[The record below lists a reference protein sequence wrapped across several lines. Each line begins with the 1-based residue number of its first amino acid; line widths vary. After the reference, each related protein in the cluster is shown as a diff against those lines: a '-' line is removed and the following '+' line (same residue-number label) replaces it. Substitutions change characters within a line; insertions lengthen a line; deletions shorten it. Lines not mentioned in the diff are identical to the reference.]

1 LLEWES
7 PIRPSNATT
16 VYYQKNYISHF
27 VKNKWKRLMAW
38 EGDNNIFQDA
48 LVVAFKT
55 KHIHPFKKQRK
66 T

>member
-1 LLEWES
+1 MQQLS
-7 PIRPSNATT
+7 IT
-16 VYYQKNYISHF
+16 KKI
-27 VKNKWKRLMAW
+27 KWKRLMAL
-38 EGDNNIFQDA
+38 EGDNNIFRDA